1 MTPINLVEAVMAIVL
16 LIPAAGLLGGGIAW
30 AVGAHVW
37 TTAFLTAAVPPAGL
51 LLAVAADV
59 RRALR
64 RRKAPHRLADLARHV
79 ALPPSPASC
88 GTQRPASRQPRDG
101 SPPPTSASASNPRL
115 RHRRPA
121 PRLDRISRLR
131 ARRRVP
137 LRPSP
142 ASQDRTSRLESPA
155 VPPHFHRTPS
165 PDPPMADL
173 RTLDALRADPPDS
186 IGALVDRLG
195 QAAFGVGI
203 LFVGAINLFA
213 PIPGLGQAAAV
224 LAVLLVLQIAQGA
237 RHPWL
242 PPRIRNVA
250 LPPDKVAQTL
260 AAAIPW
266 IARATRL
273 ARPGTLP
280 AGRVAIPLLAALP
293 LLFMLIP
300 LPGSNMLV
308 APALMVLG
316 VAQSM
321 DCIRLAALGLLLQ
334 AGGLGILVLAY
345 GSLLAGVL
353 AVAGA

>member
-1 MTPINLVEAVMAIVL
+1 
-16 LIPAAGLLGGGIAW
+16 
-30 AVGAHVW
+30 
-37 TTAFLTAAVPPAGL
+37 
-51 LLAVAADV
+51 
-59 RRALR
+59 
-64 RRKAPHRLADLARHV
+64 
-79 ALPPSPASC
+79 
-88 GTQRPASRQPRDG
+88 
-101 SPPPTSASASNPRL
+101 
-115 RHRRPA
+115 
-121 PRLDRISRLR
+121 
-131 ARRRVP
+131 
-137 LRPSP
+137 
-142 ASQDRTSRLESPA
+142 
-155 VPPHFHRTPS
+155 
-165 PDPPMADL
+165 MADL

-242 PPRIRNVA
+242 PPRIRNVS

-260 AAAIPW
+260 TSTLPW
-266 IARATRL
+266 IARATRC

-280 AGRVAIPLLAALP
+280 AARLAIPLLTALP

-308 APALMVLG
+308 APALMALG

-321 DCIRLAALGLLLQ
+321 TCIRLAILGLLLQ
-334 AGGLGILVLAY
+334 AAGLGTLALAY
-345 GSLLAGVL
+345 APLLVSVL